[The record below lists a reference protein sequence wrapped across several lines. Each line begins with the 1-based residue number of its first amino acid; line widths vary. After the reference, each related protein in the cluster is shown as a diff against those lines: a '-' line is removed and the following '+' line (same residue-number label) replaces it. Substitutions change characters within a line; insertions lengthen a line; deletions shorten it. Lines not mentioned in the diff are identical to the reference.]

1 MILIVDD
8 DIAVRTS
15 LSLLLKQAGFPVQAV
30 ASPDAALRVVRE
42 TPPQLALLDMNY
54 SLDTSGQDGLELLAK
69 IRIFQ
74 PTLPVI
80 LITGWGSIALAVEGM
95 KAGAAEFVTKPW
107 NNDALL
113 QTIRTVLDLAAVG
126 ATAANRNDRPGVRN
140 AAPDSPEATRGTRDS
155 VSGAREDAT
164 GVRDSDPG
172 ARDSILGTRNDA
184 TGARDD
190 ARDAQDETTEGL
202 NRRQLDQKYDLAAIV
217 GHDPALLGVL
227 RSIGQVA
234 ATDASVLIEGES
246 GTGKELIAEALHRNS
261 NRRQAAFV
269 KVNLGGISA
278 SLFES
283 EMFGHRRGAFTDAK
297 ADRTGRF
304 ELANGG
310 TIFLDEIGEL
320 ELASQVKLL
329 RVLQDRTYEVLGD
342 SKPHRLDI
350 RVVCATNRDL
360 AQMVRE
366 GRFREDLFYRINLI
380 TVRLPALRERA
391 DDIPRLVEHFVKGLR
406 ATYQRP
412 ALRVGTRAL
421 HWLRERPLPG
431 NIRELKNLVERAVL
445 VSGNDELTP
454 EDFQAHVAASVA
466 KAPAPGELPVGEMTL
481 EEVEAAMIRRSLD
494 LYAGNL
500 SRVARALGLSR
511 GALYRRLEKHGIP
524 FTTE

>member
-8 DIAVRTS
+8 DVAVRTS
-15 LSLLLKQAGFPVQAV
+15 LSLLLKQAGYQARAV
-30 ASPDAALRVVRE
+30 SDPASALRVVAE
-42 TPPQLALLDMNY
+42 TPPQLALIDMNY
-54 SLDTSGQDGLELLAK
+54 SLDTSGQDGLALLGK
-69 IRIFQ
+69 LKQVR
-74 PTLPVI
+74 PSLPVI
-80 LITGWGSIALAVEGM
+80 LITGWGSISLAVEGM

-113 QTIRTVLDLAAVG
+113 QTIRTVLELAAVQ
-126 ATAANRNDRPGVRN
+126 AANANRGGAPTARGGVPTDRGGVPTDRGAIPVDRGGIPPDR
-140 AAPDSPEATRGTRDS
+140 AAVADTLP
-155 VSGAREDAT
+155 
-164 GVRDSDPG
+164 
-172 ARDSILGTRNDA
+172 
-184 TGARDD
+184 
-190 ARDAQDETTEGL
+190 
-202 NRRQLDQKYDLAAIV
+202 RRQLDQHYDFAAIV
-217 GHDPALLGVL
+217 GHDEALLRVL
-227 RSIGQVA
+227 RSVGQVA

-246 GTGKELIAEALHRNS
+246 GTGKELIAEAIHRNS
-261 NRRQAAFV
+261 RRAKAPFV

-297 ADRTGRF
+297 AGRVGRF

-342 SKPHRLDI
+342 SKSQKLDI

-360 AQMVRE
+360 AQLVRE
-366 GRFREDLFYRINLI
+366 GKFREDLYYRINLI
-380 TVRLPALRERA
+380 SVKLPALRERP
-391 DDIPRLVEHFVKGLR
+391 DDIPRLVEFFVKGLR
-406 ATYQRP
+406 ATYCRP

-431 NIRELKNLVERAVL
+431 NIRELKNLVERAVR

-454 EDFQAHVAASVA
+454 EDFQAHVAPAVST
-466 KAPAPGELPVGEMTL
+466 KAPAALPVGEMTL
-481 EEVEAAMIRRSLD
+481 DEVEAAMIRRSLD
-494 LYAGNL
+494 LYNGNL

-524 FTTE
+524 FTSE